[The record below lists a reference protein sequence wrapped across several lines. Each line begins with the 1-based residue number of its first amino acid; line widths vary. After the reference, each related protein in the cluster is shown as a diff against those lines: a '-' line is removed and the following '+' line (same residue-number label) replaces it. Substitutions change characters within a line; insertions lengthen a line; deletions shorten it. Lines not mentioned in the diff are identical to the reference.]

1 MLTSGGEF
9 PYLMITN
16 MKPTRLYIFFFILL
30 FLGIA
35 PSASAKTYTYPEL
48 HAEAAVLMDAKTGQI
63 LFEKNLHQRHYPAS
77 ITKVMTGLLAL
88 EKGNLTDLVTMSN
101 EAVFSIGRNS
111 SHVALDVHEELTLE
125 EALYALAIA
134 SANDA
139 ANGIAEHIS
148 GSLEHFARAMNE
160 KAIAIGAGNTH
171 FVNPHGL
178 PDDNHYTTAHDM
190 AIIMKEAIET
200 PKFTQIFSAVYY
212 EIPPTNK
219 QPEVRCFHSRNAL
232 LNGNSR
238 YPGILASKSGWTSQ
252 ANNTLVTAAEQE
264 NRKLIVVVLN
274 VSNRALSYEDTVNL
288 LDYGFQEFMDYPI
301 DLTDLQET
309 MPEVRFTAAAQE
321 SLVRLLH
328 RSLSPDV
335 LKKDYEIFQDADES
349 AQAILSLSIEH
360 PQHFMYRDLGSI
372 FLHGEILNETET
384 NPVAADDSTVSN
396 HEKRYFTGGMGLLG
410 FYFFVAYVKRKKSLH
425 RNRLKLPRKFRY

>member
-1 MLTSGGEF
+1 MQRF
-9 PYLMITN
+9 V
-16 MKPTRLYIFFFILL
+16 YIFLILL
-30 FLGIA
+30 YLGLA
-35 PSASAKTYTYPEL
+35 VPASAKTYTYPEL
-48 HAEAAVLMDAKTGQI
+48 HAEAAVLMDAKTGQV

-88 EKGNLTDLVTMSN
+88 EKGNLTDLVAMSD

-111 SHVALDVHEELTLE
+111 SHVALDVHEKLTLE

-148 GSLEHFARAMNE
+148 GSLEHFALAMNE
-160 KAIAIGAGNTH
+160 KAVKIGAVKTH

-190 AIIMKEAIET
+190 AIIMKEAIQT
-200 PKFTQIFSAVYY
+200 PRFTEIFSAVYY

-219 QPEVRCFHSRNAL
+219 QPEERCFHSRNAF
-232 LNGNSR
+232 LNGTSG
-238 YPGILASKSGWTSQ
+238 YPGVLASKSGWTSQ
-252 ANNTLVTAAEQE
+252 ANNTLVTAAERG

-274 VSNRALSYEDTVNL
+274 VPNRNLSYEDTVNL

-309 MPEVRFTAAAQE
+309 MPEVRFTTAAQE
-321 SLVRLLH
+321 SLVRLVH
-328 RSLSPDV
+328 QSISPDA
-335 LKKDYEIFQDADES
+335 LIKEYEIFQDAGES
-349 AQAILSLSIEH
+349 AQAILSLSIKH
-360 PQHFMYRDLGSI
+360 PQHFMYHNLGSI
-372 FLHGEILNETET
+372 FLHGEIVNDTE
-384 NPVAADDSTVSN
+384 ADPLANVDRAVSN
-396 HEKRYFTGGMGLLG
+396 QEKRYLTGGMGLLG
-410 FYFFVAYVKRKKSLH
+410 FYFFVAYVKRKKSLY
-425 RNRLKLPRKFRY
+425 RNRLKLPKKFRY